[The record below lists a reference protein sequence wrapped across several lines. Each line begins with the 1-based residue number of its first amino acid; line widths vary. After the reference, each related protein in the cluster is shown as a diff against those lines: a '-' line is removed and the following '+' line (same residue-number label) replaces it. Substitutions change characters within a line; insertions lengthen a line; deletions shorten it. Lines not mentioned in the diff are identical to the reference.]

1 MPSYTYKQQQAL
13 READGIQAPWTHTAS
28 SGLGV
33 HISNVLTWHTQ
44 ADATAAEAS
53 KTLGVFRRDLSE
65 CPKDVKKATVWC
77 PPRRLRRT
85 DRKHTALERQSF
97 NSRVRLSCL
106 GPRHQ
111 TKTLP
116 SWKRS
121 KDKPLALF
129 TTTTWQNT
137 RLRLQDGLRSWMG
150 TTTRKV
156 DSLTTLYKIQRGLV
170 EIDTD
175 FVRPSDRRTRG
186 HHRLYQPA
194 ATISTLSSHRPS
206 GNET

>member
-106 GPRHQ
+106 GPVIKRRHCQ
-111 TKTLP
+111 VGKGPKT
-116 SWKRS
+116 SRS
-121 KDKPLALF
+121 LCSQQPHDRTPDCVSKMVSDLGWEPL
-129 TTTTWQNT
+129 
-137 RLRLQDGLRSWMG
+137 RE
-150 TTTRKV
+150 K
-156 DSLTTLYKIQRGLV
+156 
-170 EIDTD
+170 
-175 FVRPSDRRTRG
+175 
-186 HHRLYQPA
+186 
-194 ATISTLSSHRPS
+194 
-206 GNET
+206 